1 MSEPPVRI
9 PEDGTVVVLRPAG
22 GVPATLRA
30 ELDGLRQENARLRE
44 QLVAERAV
52 AGERAARIED
62 LEQTLHLLPARWAGT
77 PERPSGRAGDPP
89 IAARPRGA
97 RPADEP
103 PRIRLAQDLP
113 PVLLEVEA
121 LRQRLERSRLE
132 VERRVLEREH
142 RRLLTALGR
151 PET

>member
-1 MSEPPVRI
+1 
-9 PEDGTVVVLRPAG
+9 
-22 GVPATLRA
+22 
-30 ELDGLRQENARLRE
+30 
-44 QLVAERAV
+44 VAERAV
-52 AGERAARIED
+52 AGERAARLED
-62 LEQTLHLLPARWAGT
+62 LEQTLHLLPARGAGA
-77 PERPSGRAGDPP
+77 PERPSGRGGDPP
-89 IAARPRGA
+89 IAARPEGA

-142 RRLLTALGR
+142 RRLLAALGR